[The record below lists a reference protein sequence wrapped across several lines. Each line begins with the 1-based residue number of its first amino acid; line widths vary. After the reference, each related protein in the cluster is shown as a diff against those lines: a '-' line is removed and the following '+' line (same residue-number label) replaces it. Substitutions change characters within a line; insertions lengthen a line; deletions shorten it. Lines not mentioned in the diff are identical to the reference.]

1 MRSQGFEPVA
11 ISTYDPRQS
20 LRVLIGRP
28 KASSTGVRGRRAFF
42 FVREQYLGTDAASP
56 SLRLKVAGQ
65 KGSQITLAYTRFAA
79 GDKPCCPSD
88 GTVKVRFKLR
98 RRAPDA
104 ARPDPAR
111 GRAPPARLASVAPC
125 AGATHSPRSG
135 RRLVDERFQLGEV
148 ALEPATLGRFNVCP
162 TEDILVVTHK
172 GPRAV
177 RWGLVPSWSKAVGQ
191 GPLLINAR
199 SETVARRRSFAPAR
213 SARSGAAS

>member
-1 MRSQGFEPVA
+1 MA

-28 KASSTGVRGRRAFF
+28 KASSTGMRGRRAFF

-65 KGSQITLAYTRFAA
+65 KGSQITLAYTRFAV

-88 GTVKVRFKLR
+88 GTVKVRFKLDGER
-98 RRAPDA
+98 LTPMDAIPPAA
-104 ARPDPAR
+104 ARLRPPNLR
-111 GRAPPARLASVAPC
+111 GAMC
-125 AGATHSPRSG
+125 G
-135 RRLVDERFQLGEV
+135 RYTLTQVGPRLVDERFQLGEV

-199 SETVARRRSFAPAR
+199 SETVARRRSSRACS